1 MCIRDSW
8 MAVLKLLFLRH
19 KKHFYAEHYNRCHT
33 LYQFL
38 KALFHP
44 VKLLDDL
51 RYGLVLS
58 KISRWWRPAIQV
70 GPSCGSLELAEQ
82 IIEEGYVI
90 LPAEKYISVAKK
102 VVSRHSVLREN
113 YSPLGGVNSCI

>member
-1 MCIRDSW
+1 

-19 KKHFYAEHYNRCHT
+19 KKHFYAGHYNRCHT

-44 VKLLDDL
+44 VNLPDDL
-51 RYGLVLS
+51 RHGLVLS
-58 KISRWWRPAIQV
+58 KISRWWLLAIQV
-70 GPSCGSLELAEQ
+70 GPSCGAVEIWKQ

-90 LPAEKYISVAKK
+90 LPYEKYISVAKK
-102 VVSRHSVLREN
+102 VVSKHSVLREN
-113 YSPLGGVNSCI
+113 YSPLGGCKFLYLKG